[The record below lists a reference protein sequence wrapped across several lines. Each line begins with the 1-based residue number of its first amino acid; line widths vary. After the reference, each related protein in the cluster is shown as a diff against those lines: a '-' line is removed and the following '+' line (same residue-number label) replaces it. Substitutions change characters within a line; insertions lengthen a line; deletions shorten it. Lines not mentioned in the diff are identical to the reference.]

1 MVALGSAARP
11 LRGELRRILT
21 ALADSH
27 SGELHS
33 ALLANGVTRSML
45 SATIGAGYAVA
56 VKTVI
61 RAGGKTIPI
70 SHVKITDAGRQALL
84 LWPKSGTAA

>member
-1 MVALGSAARP
+1 
-11 LRGELRRILT
+11 
-21 ALADSH
+21 
-27 SGELHS
+27 
-33 ALLANGVTRSML
+33 ML
-45 SATIGAGYAVA
+45 SATIRAGYAVA
-56 VKTVI
+56 VKTTI